1 MKLTSEPKPVKI
13 RIVSG
18 GEEHSSL
25 DSLRQNFCVS
35 DLQKIESQLTQ
46 WLNRQGKEGE
56 DIVQELEK
64 IPTSL
69 GNCNSEDYLLVYKVF
84 FKDILPS
91 SSIKTLGDVYKW
103 FDHNAH
109 KYRKNLKSLH
119 QILWGEDEEYT
130 LSVINQKENIT
141 EEMISKLRKE
151 DSAQAHFLLGV
162 YYAEIGNYTHLG
174 VNLLR
179 KAKKEGHKGA
189 KRYLEEH
196 NHVANPIIK
205 WPDINISF
213 MKDYIDDV
221 IKGKSSVFAV
231 QHKWT
236 TNEDTVCKFVLYCL
250 SLGRKKYS
258 SYDDIFLN
266 FHHTWRIIDIESSNL
281 VKEMAKNVVFCCS
294 PVISFGLSTLFGIL
308 ETEVPTKETTELPTK
323 EIIELAKN
331 GDAGACMELSIRYKR
346 GTALLQKD
354 AEKAEYWKN
363 KAIEISKHSI
373 DILYNEILFIQSLI
387 GLKTKKYENPSKQ
400 VLEELSNSYYPA
412 KYILN
417 DKEIHPILDDVK
429 FRKQPLFKQI
439 EILLINLFEF

>member
-103 FDHNAH
+103 FDRNAH

-151 DSAQAHFLLGV
+151 DSAQAHFLLGI

-196 NHVANPIIK
+196 NLNSRF
-205 WPDINISF
+205 PDIDIDS
-213 MKDYIDDV
+213 MTCYIKYLINGEDPAYPDLTNNE
-221 IKGKSSVFAV
+221 KAV
-231 QHKWT
+231 R
-236 TNEDTVCKFVLYCL
+236 NFVVNCL
-250 SLGRKKYS
+250 SLRKGHYKSYDEILREFYGKYS
-258 SYDDIFLN
+258 LKLSPHSVLGPPVM
-266 FHHTWRIIDIESSNL
+266 IE
-281 VKEMAKNVVFCCS
+281 
-294 PVISFGLSTLFGIL
+294 
-308 ETEVPTKETTELPTK
+308 PTFALRPRSLPTLPRLPFTP
-323 EIIELAKN
+323 ETDFL
-331 GDAGACMELSIRYKR
+331 YY
-346 GTALLQKD
+346 QKD
-354 AEKAEYWKN
+354 F
-363 KAIEISKHSI
+363 
-373 DILYNEILFIQSLI
+373 ILSLI
-387 GLKTKKYENPSKQ
+387 GLWTTTFLEDSKQ
-400 VLEELSNSYYPA
+400 RLEELSDSYYPA
-412 KYILN
+412 KYVLN
-417 DKEIHPILDDVK
+417 DKEKHDILDKVN
-429 FRKQPLFKQI
+429 FRRQPLFKQI
-439 EILLINLFEF
+439 EIILLNLFEF

>member
-46 WLNRQGKEGE
+46 WLNKQGKEGE

-91 SSIKTLGDVYKW
+91 PISSLRDVHKW
-103 FDHNAH
+103 FDRNAH
-109 KYRKNLKSLH
+109 KYRKTLKNLQ
-119 QILWGEDEEYT
+119 QILWGVDEEYT

-141 EEMISKLRKE
+141 GEMISKLRKE

-162 YYAEIGNYTHLG
+162 YYAEIGNNTHLG

-221 IKGKSSVFAV
+221 INGKSSVFAP

-236 TNEDTVCKFVLYCL
+236 TNEDTVRKFVLYCL
-250 SLGRKKYS
+250 SLRTEKHS
-258 SYDDIFLN
+258 SYEDIFMK
-266 FHHTWRIIDIESSNL
+266 FFR
-281 VKEMAKNVVFCCS
+281 AKVDFN
-294 PVISFGLSTLFGIL
+294 
-308 ETEVPTKETTELPTK
+308 
-323 EIIELAKN
+323 N
-331 GDAGACMELSIRYKR
+331 
-346 GTALLQKD
+346 
-354 AEKAEYWKN
+354 
-363 KAIEISKHSI
+363 
-373 DILYNEILFIQSLI
+373 DILNNEARFILFLI

-417 DKEIHPILDDVK
+417 DKEIHPILDEVK

>member
-35 DLQKIESQLTQ
+35 DLQKIKSQLTQ

-103 FDHNAH
+103 FDRNAH

-141 EEMISKLRKE
+141 GEMISILLEKT
-151 DSAQAHFLLGV
+151 DSTQARFLLGV
-162 YYAEIGNYTHLG
+162 YYAEIGNNTHLG

-179 KAKKEGHKGA
+179 KAKEEGHKGA

-196 NHVANPIIK
+196 NLNSRFTDIDIDFMTCYIK
-205 WPDINISF
+205 CLIN
-213 MKDYIDDV
+213 
-221 IKGKSSVFAV
+221 GKEPQ

-236 TNEDTVCKFVLYCL
+236 DNENTVREFVVNCL
-250 SLGRKKYS
+250 SLRKGHYK
-258 SYDDIFLN
+258 SYDDIYFEFYGKYSVDRPAKL
-266 FHHTWRIIDIESSNL
+266 RAVMIEPTYDALPPRSL
-281 VKEMAKNVVFCCS
+281 PRGEW
-294 PVISFGLSTLFGIL
+294 SFTP
-308 ETEVPTKETTELPTK
+308 ETDVLH
-323 EIIELAKN
+323 
-331 GDAGACMELSIRYKR
+331 Y
-346 GTALLQKD
+346 QKD
-354 AEKAEYWKN
+354 F
-363 KAIEISKHSI
+363 
-373 DILYNEILFIQSLI
+373 ILSLI
-387 GLKTKKYENPSKQ
+387 GLWTTTCLEKSKQ
-400 VLEELSNSYYPA
+400 QLEKLSDSYYPA
-412 KYILN
+412 KYVLN
-417 DKEIHPILDDVK
+417 DKEKHDILDKVN
-429 FRKQPLFKQI
+429 FRRQPLFKQI
-439 EILLINLFEF
+439 EIILLNLFEF